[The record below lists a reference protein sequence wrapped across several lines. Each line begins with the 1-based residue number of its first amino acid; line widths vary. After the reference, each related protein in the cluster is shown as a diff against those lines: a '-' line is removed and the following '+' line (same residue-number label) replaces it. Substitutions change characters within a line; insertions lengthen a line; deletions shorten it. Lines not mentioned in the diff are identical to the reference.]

1 MTYRFLSPALSELS
15 SAVDYYEL
23 QKVGLGSD
31 LLDQVDSTIARILQ
45 FPNAWGKLSDRYR
58 HCNLR
63 RFPYTIVYTV
73 INEQITSILSSFLNC
88 SRSDSNTR
96 PTD

>member
-45 FPNAWGKLSDRYR
+45 FPNAWGKLTNRYR

-63 RFPYTIVYTV
+63 RFPYAIVYTV
-73 INEQITSILSSFLNC
+73 INEEEILIISVFHLQRKPMTWKENL
-88 SRSDSNTR
+88 
-96 PTD
+96 

>member
-31 LLDQVDSTIARILQ
+31 LLDQVDSTITRILQ
-45 FPNAWGKLSDRYR
+45 FPNAWGKLTDHYR

-63 RFPYTIVYTV
+63 RFPYTIVYKV
-73 INEQITSILSSFLNC
+73 INEEEILIISVFHLQREPMTWKENL
-88 SRSDSNTR
+88 
-96 PTD
+96 

>member
-45 FPNAWGKLSDRYR
+45 FPNAWGKLTDRYR

-63 RFPYTIVYTV
+63 RFPYTIIYTV
-73 INEQITSILSSFLNC
+73 MNEEEILIISVFHLQRDPMTWKENL
-88 SRSDSNTR
+88 
-96 PTD
+96 